1 MTTDPF
7 IIALSFIAGFP
18 LGVFLGI
25 VATHYLA
32 DKFAGQVFDGL
43 LQLRAAARLQ
53 MEQHQATTRG
63 VNHEPVQQ
71 APQQP
76 KRRRAA

>member
-7 IIALSFIAGFP
+7 IFVLSVILGFP
-18 LGVFLGI
+18 LGMMLGI

-32 DKFAGQVFDGL
+32 DKFAGQVFDSL

-63 VNHEPVQQ
+63 VSHEPVQQ
-71 APQQP
+71 TPQQP
-76 KRRRAA
+76 KRNRAA